1 MKTSEIISDLCRA
14 YDEDG
19 YAVLKKVFSEQDVAE
34 LRSEAIA
41 ICSGQR
47 GAVGGVEALNSG
59 NPSPDELMKQV
70 LAVHFPHKV
79 SERVRAT
86 LTQPEIVRFLN
97 AAIGPDIKC
106 MQSMLFIKN
115 AGKPGQAWHQ
125 DEYYIPTRDQSLA
138 GVWIALDDARIDN
151 GGLWVHPGSH
161 KQGILWPTKKH
172 GDSRFDTSD
181 EAFDF
186 PYERE
191 GGVPLE
197 VDAGD
202 VVIFHGYLLHRSLNN
217 TRSSG
222 YRRAIVNHVMN
233 ARSLL
238 PWSVA
243 SRPRTTDDFRD
254 FEMVSGVDPYAWKG
268 KSDLISPFVRP
279 EDATQAEKIITSQ
292 VATPSKPS
300 E

>member
-1 MKTSEIISDLCRA
+1 MKTSETISDLCRA

-125 DEYYIPTRDQSLA
+125 DEYYSNSGPIPC
-138 GVWIALDDARIDN
+138 
-151 GGLWVHPGSH
+151 GSM
-161 KQGILWPTKKH
+161 
-172 GDSRFDTSD
+172 D
-181 EAFDF
+181 
-186 PYERE
+186 
-191 GGVPLE
+191 
-197 VDAGD
+197 
-202 VVIFHGYLLHRSLNN
+202 RS
-217 TRSSG
+217 
-222 YRRAIVNHVMN
+222 
-233 ARSLL
+233 
-238 PWSVA
+238 
-243 SRPRTTDDFRD
+243 
-254 FEMVSGVDPYAWKG
+254 
-268 KSDLISPFVRP
+268 
-279 EDATQAEKIITSQ
+279 
-292 VATPSKPS
+292 
-300 E
+300 